1 MLVVTCSPS
10 LKLGE
15 PEILPET
22 DPSRVILH
30 WFNVGTPL
38 GAEATFF
45 LGAALT
51 GAFLGAAFLEAAV
64 LANRLKEAL
73 CLGAALGAAFLGAA
87 VLANRLKEA
96 LCLGAALAGAFLGAA
111 VLANTLKEALCLG
124 AALAGAFLGAA
135 FFLGTALAGAF
146 LAGGF
151 SRSLTPS
158 PKSENVDRGLAFSIA
173 LIAAFASVSFRSL
186 VRVIVAPGLAP
197 AKSLKAAMML
207 AFLTAVSELKKYR
220 LLDFVP
226 TTDPFSIF
234 PFEIGEVSIKSPSS
248 KFGEP

>member
-73 CLGAALGAAFLGAA
+73 CLGAAL
-87 VLANRLKEA
+87 
-96 LCLGAALAGAFLGAA
+96 AGASLGAA